1 MSPAAQGESLIDGR
15 VIFEWQIS
23 SYFGWGV
30 YGLKPAA
37 QLVEVQGPV
46 AIDLGR
52 VPVDAR
58 RGAHASFGGAL
69 RRSFGLTLAQG
80 LMRLP
85 SSGAVLFI
93 CIL

>member
-15 VIFEWQIS
+15 VIFECQIS

-52 VPVDAR
+52 VPEAPGRYCR
-58 RGAHASFGGAL
+58 RAAGDF
-69 RRSFGLTLAQG
+69 T
-80 LMRLP
+80 
-85 SSGAVLFI
+85 SGPIVLCYLHTHRI
-93 CIL
+93 C